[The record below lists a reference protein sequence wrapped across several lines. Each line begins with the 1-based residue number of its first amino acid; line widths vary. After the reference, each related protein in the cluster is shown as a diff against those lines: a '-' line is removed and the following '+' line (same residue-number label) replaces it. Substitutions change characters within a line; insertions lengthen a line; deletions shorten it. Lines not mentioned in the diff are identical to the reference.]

1 MKYHSQVPE
10 AVDGKMTG
18 RMLHFDESGNQ
29 IEPATVSAVDGVD
42 AVMLEL
48 EAPILIVA
56 EDVPEDEPAAPEV
69 APSPEED

>member
-1 MKYHSQVPE
+1 MAHAQVPE

-18 RMLHFDESGNQ
+18 RMLYFDESGHP
-29 IEPATVSAVDGVD
+29 IEPVTASAVDGVD

-48 EAPILIVA
+48 EAPILIVPD
-56 EDVPEDEPAAPEV
+56 DVPVDEPAAPEV

>member
-1 MKYHSQVPE
+1 MAHAQVPE

-18 RMLHFDESGNQ
+18 RMLHFDESGNP
-29 IEPATVSAVDGVD
+29 IEPTTASAVDGVD

-56 EDVPEDEPAAPEV
+56 EDEPAAPEV

>member
-1 MKYHSQVPE
+1 
-10 AVDGKMTG
+10 VDGKMTG

-29 IEPATVSAVDGVD
+29 IEPATASAVDGVD

-48 EAPILIVA
+48 EAPILIVPDDVP